1 MIVNITYRN
10 RNLKNQSEFVY
21 VTTTSMDSLMQIP
34 DPNRRAAVCLK
45 RGFYKIIEQTS
56 PNEVNDCQ

>member
-1 MIVNITYRN
+1 MLKVEKNSGIKETNTLVVEISYRN
-10 RNLKNQSEFVY
+10 RNLKNQSEFIY

-45 RGFYKIIEQTS
+45 QGF
-56 PNEVNDCQ
+56 